1 MIGPSSVPEL
11 PGGIF
16 MTRRRSL
23 RLALLFICAIS
34 VVAQELPKLSR
45 PEEAGFAS
53 DRLNRITQFF
63 QSEVDKGAIPGAVLV
78 VARNGK
84 IVYRQAIGYQD
95 REKKIPMK
103 VDSVFR
109 IFSMTKPV
117 TSVAVMM
124 LAEEGKIDVMAP
136 VAQYLPEFKDVKV
149 GVEKMDPAGGKPYLA
164 FEPPGRAMTVQD
176 LLRHT
181 SGLVYGP
188 FGNTLVHQEY
198 NKANLFDP
206 GQTLAEFVSKLAKLP
221 LAHQPGTVWEYGMNT
236 DVLGRIVEVASGM
249 PFDRFVEEH
258 VTKPLKMP
266 DTAFYMDPAKLQRVA
281 QLQIDPATDKRPE
294 FGNSDDL
301 TKEKV
306 RWFSGG
312 GGLLSTAS
320 DYARFC
326 QMLVNGGELEG
337 VRLLSPKTL
346 AVMTSDQVPPHASR
360 VGQMQVTQDLNPFP
374 ELGQSFGLGFA
385 VRTDVGH
392 SAVSGSVGDYFWA
405 GAAGTYFWVDPQEK
419 LYAVMMLQMPFT
431 EAGPY
436 RRGLREIVY
445 GALLH

>member
-1 MIGPSSVPEL
+1 
-11 PGGIF
+11 

-23 RLALLFICAIS
+23 CLALLFICAIS

-164 FEPPGRAMTVQD
+164 YEPPGRAMTVQD

-188 FGNTLVHQEY
+188 FGNTLVHQDY

-374 ELGQSFGLGFA
+374 EIGQSFGLGFA

>member
-16 MTRRRSL
+16 MTRGRSL

-34 VVAQELPKLSR
+34 VVAQEQPKLSR

-78 VARNGK
+78 VARHGK

-136 VAQYLPEFKDVKV
+136 VTQYLPEFKDVKV

-176 LLRHT
+176 LRRHT

-206 GQTLAEFVSKLAKLP
+206 GQTLAGFVTKLSKLP
-221 LAHQPGTVWEYGMNT
+221 LAHQPGTVWEYGMST
-236 DVLGRIVEVASGM
+236 DVLGRIVEVVSGVT
-249 PFDRFVEEH
+249 FDRFVEERI
-258 VTKPLKMP
+258 TGPLGMR
-266 DTAFYMDPAKLQRVA
+266 DTAFYLSAA
-281 QLQIDPATDKRPE
+281 QGSRLAEQQVDAATGKRPGSSAAE
-294 FGNSDDL
+294 DL
-301 TKEKV
+301 TKDKV
-306 RWFSGG
+306 QWFSGG

-326 QMLVNGGELEG
+326 QMLLNRGELNG
-337 VRLLSPKTL
+337 VRLLAP
-346 AVMTSDQVPPHASR
+346 
-360 VGQMQVTQDLNPFP
+360 
-374 ELGQSFGLGFA
+374 
-385 VRTDVGH
+385 
-392 SAVSGSVGDYFWA
+392 
-405 GAAGTYFWVDPQEK
+405 
-419 LYAVMMLQMPFT
+419 
-431 EAGPY
+431 
-436 RRGLREIVY
+436 
-445 GALLH
+445 